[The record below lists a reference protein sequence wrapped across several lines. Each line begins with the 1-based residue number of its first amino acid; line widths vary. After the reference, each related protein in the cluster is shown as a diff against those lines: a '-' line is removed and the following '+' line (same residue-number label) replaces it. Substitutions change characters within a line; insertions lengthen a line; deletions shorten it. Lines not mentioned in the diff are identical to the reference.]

1 MVIAEVKNE
10 IATVR
15 IRDEFY
21 RKETRQAMAEV
32 SRIVSEAYQRR
43 IFAEVPVLSENAS
56 IHWVNH

>member
-21 RKETRQAMAEV
+21 RKETQQAIAEV
-32 SRIVSEAYQRR
+32 NRIVSQAYQRR
-43 IFAEVPVLSENAS
+43 VFTEVPVLFENAS
-56 IHWVNH
+56 IHGVNH